1 MAALESRSPAGDP
14 KKPEWLRVRYNAGET
29 KEVLELLKKLG
40 LHTVCSGANC
50 PNLGECWA
58 RRTATFMILGD
69 RCTRNC
75 RFCDVP
81 HGKAGEFLPPD
92 PDEPRRIAEA
102 ARDLK
107 LRHAVVTCVTRDD
120 LPDGGASVFAAVI
133 REVRALNPETPVEV
147 LVSDLGGNEE
157 ALGTVLAARPDV
169 FNHNVE
175 TVPSL
180 TPRIRSGAKFERSLA
195 VLRRAKETGRSV
207 VKTGLIL
214 GLGEEDGEL
223 FETFRAIR
231 DTGCDILTLSQY
243 LRPSQD
249 HWPLARYVSPAEFD
263 RYREEALKLGFPCV
277 LAAPLVRSSYKAAE
291 AMEAVRAADVHTF
304 SKVFKE

>member
-29 KEVLELLKKLG
+29 KEVLELMKKLG

-92 PDEPRRIAEA
+92 PGEPRRIAEA

-107 LRHAVVTCVTRDD
+107 LKHAVVTCVTRDD

-133 REVRALNPETPVEV
+133 REVRALNPETTVEV

-157 ALGTVLAARPDV
+157 ALDTVLAARPDV

-180 TPRIRSGAKFERSLA
+180 TPKIRSGAKFERSLA

-304 SKVFKE
+304 SKVI